1 MFLITALIVK
11 NGDILVGI
19 YVILIKNVLDQ
30 TWKASNVKF
39 GPQKKDCG
47 SNYQAKQILAFFR
60 KLVARIL
67 G

>member
-30 TWKASNVKF
+30 T
-39 GPQKKDCG
+39 
-47 SNYQAKQILAFFR
+47 
-60 KLVARIL
+60 
-67 G
+67 